1 MSSKTARKSMSAAQ
15 AAAPDKVKLTGEAA
29 IREIRNLRAGKLA
42 VGNMEFVDAL
52 LAEYDKLAAR
62 LAVRLAE
69 EREVPYGEMR
79 LA

>member
-1 MSSKTARKSMSAAQ
+1 MSSKTARKSMTAAQ
-15 AAAPDKVKLTGEAA
+15 AAAPDKAKLTGEVA

-52 LAEYDKLAAR
+52 LAEYDKLAAQ
-62 LAVRLAE
+62 LAE
-69 EREVPYGEMR
+69 PKEAAYGEMR